1 VRLHAVCPLCCCLLQ
16 LLSQGL
22 LELKSAMFTSN
33 QMQQI
38 EKASAALTSSG
49 DSVMTRVELQ
59 QLYDEVFPRNFLR
72 AMSVP
77 L

>member
-1 VRLHAVCPLCCCLLQ
+1 
-16 LLSQGL
+16 
-22 LELKSAMFTSN
+22 MFTSN